1 MSKTKLLEE
10 ALSLIVH
17 DGTAPLRAADFFV
30 ERAAENLEAGEHCL
44 VEEDLRQL
52 RSSIQDAR
60 AVIDAVRRI
69 REIMHRSDE
78 VSSFTGADLQS
89 DLAFSFRKHTVT
101 FDIPDVTLQGN
112 HALLV
117 IALSE
122 LIANSLQ
129 HSGVGAAHVKL
140 DTEHQETV
148 FVVSDAG
155 PGIPEAFRAR
165 ATKAFQVGSIEK
177 KRQGFRG
184 LGLFYVHLA
193 CVTMGSQL
201 EWGLAEGRFEM
212 RLEASSIFKGYSVLK
227 NATALPVENW
237 TK

>member
-1 MSKTKLLEE
+1 MPKTKLIED

-17 DGTAPLRAADFFV
+17 DGTAPLRSADFFI
-30 ERAAENLEAGEHCL
+30 ERASENLEEGELCL
-44 VEEDLRQL
+44 VEEDLKQL
-52 RSSIQDAR
+52 RSSIGDAR

-78 VSSFTGADLQS
+78 VSSFTGADIQS
-89 DLAFSFRKHTVT
+89 DLAFSFRKHPVT
-101 FDIPDVTLQGN
+101 FDIQDAPG
-112 HALLV
+112 HGHYALLV
-117 IALSE
+117 MALSE

-129 HSGVGAAHVKL
+129 HSGAGAAHVKL
-140 DTEHQETV
+140 YAEPEETV
-148 FVVSDAG
+148 FVISDTG

-193 CVTMGSQL
+193 CVTMGSKL
-201 EWGLAEGRFEM
+201 EWGLAAGRFEM
-212 RLEASSIFKGYSVLK
+212 RLEASPIFSSYP
-227 NATALPVENW
+227 ATRSEPALPAENW